1 MRLTRPTNLAFWI
14 SVVLFVLGILG
25 SLTSIPIASDNTF
38 LFVVLAYIVLF
49 LGVVL
54 KGF

>member
-1 MRLTRPTNLAFWI
+1 MKLSPPTNVTFWI

-25 SLTSIPIASDNTF
+25 SLTSIPVVSSYTF
-38 LFVVLAYIVLF
+38 LLVALGYIVLF